1 MVLLLSQRV
10 PGEAVFLF
18 SPDPGVPE
26 STSHPFRVARFKNA
40 TKGLLERGPIAVFE
54 KGSFLGQGM
63 VDPLPPGATATVP
76 FALERSLAV
85 ERDQKWDQ
93 QGARVHKI
101 EAGELWVE
109 RDQVMK
115 TIYKAK
121 NGSDKLAKLIVR
133 HPRGAGT
140 RLFKPPAGTEENT
153 GAGNA
158 LIPIEVRAHGRAELT
173 VDERRGY
180 QQQIPW
186 LSPLADEA
194 VNAYLADSRSN
205 PKIVQQLKA
214 AWALREVWKK
224 SADELA
230 KLEDEQQE
238 LEKASRETRLSLQA
252 IEKNAQAGDL
262 RVKLTQ
268 RLTDITT
275 RMNQITKRVI
285 ELKLT
290 LNEQEV
296 RFRDAIREIKLLA
309 PPPPKD

>member
-1 MVLLLSQRV
+1 MVLLLNQRV

-18 SPDPGVPE
+18 APDPGVPQ
-26 STSHPFRVARFKNA
+26 SASHPFRVARFKNA

-85 ERDQKWDQ
+85 ERDQKFDQ

-101 EAGELWVE
+101 EAGELWIE
-109 RDQVMK
+109 RDQITK

-121 NGSDKLAKLIVR
+121 NGSADQAKLLVR
-133 HPRGAGT
+133 HARSAGT
-140 RLFKPPAGTEENT
+140 RLFKPPPGTEDNT
-153 GAGNA
+153 GRGNA
-158 LIPIEVRAHGRAELT
+158 LIPISVRGHGRAELT

-180 QQQIPW
+180 QQQVPW

-205 PKIVQQLKA
+205 QKIQQQLRA
-214 AWALREVWKK
+214 SWQLRETWKR
-224 SADELA
+224 SSEELQG
-230 KLEDEQQE
+230 LSVEQQE

-252 IEKNAQAGDL
+252 IEKNPQAGDL
-262 RVKLTQ
+262 RAKLTQ
-268 RLTDITT
+268 RLNEIGT
-275 RMNQITKRVI
+275 RMNQITKRMI

-290 LNEQEV
+290 ANEQEV